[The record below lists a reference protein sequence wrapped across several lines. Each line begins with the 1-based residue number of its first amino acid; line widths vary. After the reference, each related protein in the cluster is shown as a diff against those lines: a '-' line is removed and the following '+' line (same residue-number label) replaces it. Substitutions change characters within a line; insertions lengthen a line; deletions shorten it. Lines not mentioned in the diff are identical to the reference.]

1 MQNVLLRI
9 KDNSNNILYTVQW
22 LISSESD
29 QGKGDIKREE
39 GSNSGPV
46 RSEYVSAQDSCDPKG
61 VSIDCKQDHSQD
73 EAARHYEVAEEN
85 WTTSKNFRLHRQ
97 NDPTISCGSSNLV
110 LVPNQSCGEV
120 ICQYQ
125 DSGEATCEYK
135 DCQKTSACGFQ
146 TAIQEIGKESQTKQ
160 KEHKGP
166 IGFLQ
171 EIQELDE
178 GRLDEGDD
186 LRRIN
191 VHPVLLGLPLCPSTC

>member
-46 RSEYVSAQDSCDPKG
+46 QSEYVSAQDSCDPKG

-97 NDPTISCGSSNLV
+97 NDPSISCGSSNLSSSQIRAAV
-110 LVPNQSCGEV
+110 RSPVSTRTPVRPPVSTRTVRRRLLVDFKLPSRRPAKKAKLSKKNIKDRLAFCRK
-120 ICQYQ
+120 
-125 DSGEATCEYK
+125 YK
-135 DCQKTSACGFQ
+135 NW
-146 TAIQEIGKESQTKQ
+146 TKA
-160 KEHKGP
+160 
-166 IGFLQ
+166 
-171 EIQELDE
+171 D
-178 GRLDEGDD
+178 
-186 LRRIN
+186 
-191 VHPVLLGLPLCPSTC
+191 